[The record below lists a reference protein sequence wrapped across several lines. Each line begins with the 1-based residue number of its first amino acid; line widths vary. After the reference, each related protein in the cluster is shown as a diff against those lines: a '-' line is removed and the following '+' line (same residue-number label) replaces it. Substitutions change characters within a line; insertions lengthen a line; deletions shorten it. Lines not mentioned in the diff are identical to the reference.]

1 MRALQQVFLGGALL
15 FAAAACGGGDSTGPG
30 GGGGGG
36 SGSGKFTAKID
47 GVAWSTDATRL
58 QVLPGSAGIPGS
70 LLITGSRVN
79 GSKVVSIQVI
89 LGFVR
94 FPATYPLGVNQGTTP
109 GGTATI
115 IEQDG
120 ATVETRMT
128 PLDGESGNF
137 TLVSNDGSHI
147 KGTFTFVAQP
157 LLGSSLVGNRS
168 VTEGTFDLHLPAG
181 FTVPDNVNFGSD
193 VMASINGDRWYG
205 ATVVALGANG
215 AFVIGGTTTT
225 SSLQILNTTA
235 VNSPTTLNLLSGVTI
250 RVIDLTTGH
259 SWGGISGDVGSV
271 HYSGV
276 GNGRA
281 NGTFSGTLQPNGGGA
296 TGTLTI
302 TNGSFNVRIDPP

>member
-1 MRALQQVFLGGALL
+1 
-15 FAAAACGGGDSTGPG
+15 
-30 GGGGGG
+30 
-36 SGSGKFTAKID
+36 
-47 GVAWSTDATRL
+47 VAWSTDAARL
-58 QVLPGSAGIPGS
+58 QVLPGSVGIPGS
-70 LLITGSRVN
+70 LLITGTKVT
-79 GSKVVSIQVI
+79 GSKVVSIQLI
-89 LGFVR
+89 LGYVR
-94 FPATYPLGVNQGTTP
+94 FPAIYPLGVNQGTTP
-109 GGTATI
+109 GGSAMI

-120 ATVETRMT
+120 ATVETRTT

-137 TLVSNDGSHI
+137 TVVSNDGSHI

-157 LLGSSLVGNRS
+157 MLGSSLVGNRTI
-168 VTEGTFDLHLPAG
+168 TEGTFDLDLPAG

-193 VMASINGDRWYG
+193 IRADLNGDHWYG

-215 AFVIGGTTTT
+215 AFVIGGQTTTL
-225 SSLQILNTTA
+225 SVQILNTTV
-235 VNSPTTLNLLSGVTI
+235 VNGPATLNLLSGVTI
-250 RVIDLTTGH
+250 TVLDFTTGH

-302 TNGSFNVRIDPP
+302 TNGGFNVRVDAP